1 MSLSEQ
7 ASPPAKVHGTGRIFF
22 GWYIVAAAA
31 LFMALGYSARYSFS
45 VFFPILIDEFQ
56 WPRDLGAS
64 ILSIHMLF
72 YGLTAPVAGH
82 LVDRFGA
89 RRTMF
94 TGILLLTLGM
104 ILSRWGYKPWHF
116 YLTFGVIAGIGLC
129 LLGSVPLIAIIRNW
143 FEQGRAKALSVLFF
157 GMGMAY
163 ACYPAAAWLIERLDW
178 RNAYAAEGLIL
189 AAVVIPIIA
198 LVMVY
203 HPRQKGLERDGRID
217 DGRATA
223 IRALEKRRVVDK
235 DWVAVEWTLKKAA
248 RTSRFWLLC
257 LTTFTLWGIGHNILV
272 THQIAFAMDIGYS
285 HLYASAVLSLGGL
298 SFSLGALA
306 SMISDRIGREEATT
320 IGLAISLSSIVVLL
334 LIRDTAHPWMLYYY
348 AVSFG
353 FGFGMC
359 APLVTTIVTDIFQG
373 PKVGSTVGFVW
384 FSFAIGGTIGPW
396 FGGWLFELAG
406 DYIVAFIIAGL
417 MFFVAGAAVWLA
429 APRKVRLVP
438 GRVKD

>member
-1 MSLSEQ
+1 
-7 ASPPAKVHGTGRIFF
+7 
-22 GWYIVAAAA
+22 
-31 LFMALGYSARYSFS
+31 
-45 VFFPILIDEFQ
+45 
-56 WPRDLGAS
+56 
-64 ILSIHMLF
+64 
-72 YGLTAPVAGH
+72 
-82 LVDRFGA
+82 
-89 RRTMF
+89 MF
-94 TGILLLTLGM
+94 TGILLLTLGL
-104 ILSRWGYKPWHF
+104 ILSRWSYEPWHF

-129 LLGSVPLIAIIRNW
+129 LFGSVPLTMIIRNW
-143 FEQGRAKALSVLFF
+143 FEQSRAKALSILFF

-163 ACYPAAAWLIERLDW
+163 ACYPAVAWLIERLDW
-178 RNAYAAEGLIL
+178 RDAYAAEGLIL

-203 HPRQKGLERDGRID
+203 HPHQKGLERDGRISD
-217 DGRATA
+217 ERATA

-298 SFSLGALA
+298 AFSLGALA
-306 SMISDRIGREEATT
+306 SVISDRIGREEATT
-320 IGLAISLSSIVVLL
+320 IGLAISFSSIVVLL
-334 LIRDTAHPWMLYYY
+334 LVKDTTHPWMLYYY
-348 AVSFG
+348 AISFG

-396 FGGWLFELAG
+396 FGGLLFELTG
-406 DYIVAFIIAGL
+406 DYIIAFIIAGL